1 MAQIAIGIPCF
12 NEEKYIA
19 GTVLSAIRQF
29 DDFTDLEV
37 LISDNNSTDNSVS
50 KVEGVMDATKTDG
63 KQVALIK
70 HTESLTPSEN
80 FWHLFDTTDSEFFMW
95 LGGHDQ
101 ISQGYVQ
108 LGVAHMTQNS
118 ATSLF
123 CGAHKGLTPDGKLFD
138 KEVKYDFSQDNPVER
153 YLQSIAQLN
162 NCYVFHSI
170 FRRKNLM
177 DFDRTLAPPGAD
189 HLMISYLL
197 WSGKL
202 YQSADCFYARRYFS
216 KEDRA
221 AKVAEGRYPHG
232 RNNVELYQA
241 YLQDLKQ
248 LVQPLPD
255 LVGEAVLAQA
265 AGLLIKRFGLPF
277 LVNIDNPADTDRAR

>member
-1 MAQIAIGIPCF
+1 MPKVVIAIPCL
-12 NEEKYIA
+12 NEDKYIA
-19 GTVLSAIRQF
+19 GTILSAMRQL
-29 DDFTDLEV
+29 DAYSDLEIWVSDSGSTDGTLSKIESV
-37 LISDNNSTDNSVS
+37 LDAIKSVNEHFTLIKNGTGDNN
-50 KVEGVMDATKTDG
+50 
-63 KQVALIK
+63 L
-70 HTESLTPSEN
+70 
-80 FWHLFDTTDSEFFMW
+80 WHLFDNTDSEFFMW

-118 ATSLF
+118 DTGLF
-123 CGAHKGLTPDGKLFD
+123 CGAHRHLAENGKLFD
-138 KEVKYDFSQDNPVER
+138 QEVKYDFSQDNPVER

-162 NCYVFHSI
+162 NCYVFHSM
-170 FRRKNLM
+170 FRRENLM

-189 HLMISYLL
+189 HVIISHLL
-197 WSGKL
+197 WNGKL
-202 YQSADCFYARRYFS
+202 YQSADCFFARRYFS

-232 RNNVELYQA
+232 RNNIEFYQA

>member
-1 MAQIAIGIPCF
+1 MPKVVIAIPCF
-12 NEEKYIA
+12 NEGKYIA
-19 GTVLSAIRQF
+19 GTLLSAIRQLDAYSDLEIWISDSGSTDDTLLRIESVLDAIESVKKRFTLIKNGVGDNNFWRLF
-29 DDFTDLEV
+29 DD
-37 LISDNNSTDNSVS
+37 
-50 KVEGVMDATKTDG
+50 
-63 KQVALIK
+63 
-70 HTESLTPSEN
+70 
-80 FWHLFDTTDSEFFMW
+80 TDSEFFIW

-108 LGVAHMTQNS
+108 LGVAHMMQNS
-118 ATSLF
+118 ATGLF

-241 YLQDLKQ
+241 
-248 LVQPLPD
+248 
-255 LVGEAVLAQA
+255 
-265 AGLLIKRFGLPF
+265 
-277 LVNIDNPADTDRAR
+277 